1 MNQFFS
7 IQRDLLELLEPRER
21 FLSHHIAWNDRC
33 IGIVWP
39 RGVGK
44 STLLLQYL
52 KKQNLQT
59 SLYVSLDHTYFYDQD
74 LFSFVEKFVREYSG
88 SCIILDE
95 VHRYP
100 DWSRVIKN
108 LYDSFPRLQIL
119 FSGSSSIDL
128 IGGNADLSRRAVL
141 YRLSGSTFREFL
153 LFDKKIELP
162 SFTLEELFQ
171 KNRELPYDPNMLS
184 YFREYL
190 EYGYYPYLYDVSP
203 ETRTMRVRET
213 IEKTLYEDV
222 ASFYNLMSSHI
233 FLLKKL
239 LVYIASIPPWTMS
252 INKLAKTL
260 EIDHKTVSSYI
271 EMLAKWGLI
280 RYLKRDAHGYNIL
293 KNTEKI
299 YPDNPTLALALSRDT
314 TDSNI
319 RWTLRELFV
328 MLHADIGNHA
338 IAYSS
343 QGDMSLDD
351 QYILE
356 IGWKNKKT
364 TQIHNIRNSFILADD
379 LLVRTQPRYIPLWA
393 LWLLK

>member
-1 MNQFFS
+1 M
-7 IQRDLLELLEPRER
+7 
-21 FLSHHIAWNDRC
+21 
-33 IGIVWP
+33 
-39 RGVGK
+39 
-44 STLLLQYL
+44 
-52 KKQNLQT
+52 
-59 SLYVSLDHTYFYDQD
+59 SLDHTYFYDQD
-74 LFSFVEKFVREYSG
+74 LFSFVERFVREYAG
-88 SCIILDE
+88 TCIILDE

-141 YRLSGSTFREFL
+141 YRLAGSTFREFL

-171 KNRELPYDPNMLS
+171 ENRELPYDPNMLS

-203 ETRTMRVRET
+203 ETRTIRVRET

-239 LVYIASIPPWTMS
+239 LVYIASITPGSMS

-260 EIDHKTVSSYI
+260 EIDHKTTSSYI
-271 EMLAKWGLI
+271 EMLAK
-280 RYLKRDAHGYNIL
+280 
-293 KNTEKI
+293 
-299 YPDNPTLALALSRDT
+299 
-314 TDSNI
+314 
-319 RWTLRELFV
+319 
-328 MLHADIGNHA
+328 
-338 IAYSS
+338 
-343 QGDMSLDD
+343 
-351 QYILE
+351 
-356 IGWKNKKT
+356 
-364 TQIHNIRNSFILADD
+364 
-379 LLVRTQPRYIPLWA
+379 
-393 LWLLK
+393 